1 MVTTFNEN
9 LFSPEV
15 VQDPY
20 TYFGRMREEDPVH
33 WNDPYKLWVITKYKD
48 LVWVTRHP
56 EAFSSEVFH
65 RDPLPPYPSI
75 DESDM
80 GLYEDVRRFF
90 SQWFIQ
96 RDRRQVTVHE
106 EVREQGSP
114 DHTDM
119 RKVIHGYFTPKAME
133 LWRPLVQSAIKQL
146 LDEAEERGSM
156 DVMRDYATPLPLLVI
171 AAMMGIETYDRQFIR
186 SLAEKLLFIG
196 RGNADRMQPLT
207 EGITEL
213 QEYLR
218 PMVKERL
225 KNPNGDL
232 LDKMTDAART
242 TNAAGQRI
250 MDEEQVV
257 ANAILLLLAG
267 HETTINL
274 ICNGTR
280 AFMTHPEQWELF
292 KTDPASRMIR
302 ATEECLRYDPPV
314 KSITRIAGDRV
325 ELGGKTI
332 NKDERMRWFVTSANR
347 DPEVFDRAD
356 DFDIERYPNPHVAF
370 GSGIHHCLGATLA
383 RLEGQ
388 EIFRNLAN
396 RFESLELEIPVEDVQ
411 YDRVLT
417 FRAVE
422 SLPVKVTSAR

>member
-106 EVREQGSP
+106 EVREQGGP

-292 KTDPASRMIR
+292 KTDPAGRMIR

-314 KSITRIAGDRV
+314 KSITRIAGDKV

-388 EIFRNLAN
+388 EAFKAIAERFPNLN
-396 RFESLELEIPVEDVQ
+396 MNCDPDDLTYTSSI
-411 YDRVLT
+411 T
-417 FRAVE
+417 FRTLE
-422 SLPVKVTSAR
+422 RLPVNLS

>member
-15 VQDPY
+15 IQDPY

-48 LVWVTRHP
+48 LVWVTRRP
-56 EAFSSEVFH
+56 EAFSSEVFY

-80 GLYEDVRRFF
+80 GLYEDVRNFF

-96 RDRRQVTVHE
+96 TDRRAVSAHQEIAEH
-106 EVREQGSP
+106 GGP

-146 LDEAEERGSM
+146 LDEAEDRGHM

-196 RGNADRMQPLT
+196 RGNADRMQPLA

-218 PMVKERL
+218 PMVKERV

-242 TNAAGQRI
+242 TNAAGKQI
-250 MDEEQVV
+250 MSEEQVV

-280 AFMTHPEQWELF
+280 AFMTHPDQWELF
-292 KTDPASRMIR
+292 KTDPAAKMIR
-302 ATEECLRYDPPV
+302 ATEECLRYDAPV
-314 KSITRIAGDRV
+314 KSITRIAGEDV

-332 NKDERMRWFVTSANR
+332 QKDERMRWFVTSANR
-347 DPEVFDRAD
+347 DPEVFDRPD

-388 EIFRNLAN
+388 EAFKAIAERFPNLNMNAN
-396 RFESLELEIPVEDVQ
+396 PEDLT
-411 YDRVLT
+411 YTSSIT
-417 FRAVE
+417 FRTLE
-422 SLPVKVTSAR
+422 TLPVNLS